1 MFFVVVG
8 SMLLCYNNLNNNIV
22 GQNMQADG
30 MNFTMI
36 QTIDLSG
43 IWKFKLDSD
52 KKGMEYGFPHGGFDD
67 TIYLPGSTAQA
78 KKGDRNTEYATGHLT
93 EEYAFTGF
101 AWFEKD
107 IIIGTDLDSHPLSLF
122 LERTRIS
129 RVWIDGNFIGTQN
142 SLCTPHSY
150 DLKANLSA
158 GAHTLV
164 VMIDNTDYPTRGG
177 HMTSPD
183 TQTNWNGITGAIELR
198 INSPVYIVD
207 AQLYPSI
214 SKQGVT
220 IKTNFNN
227 STASIKNVS
236 LLIKT
241 NLLHA
246 DITDTI
252 EPRLYDV
259 SLPEGKSSLE
269 LFYPIETILCWDEFA
284 PNTYQLEII
293 TRELLEEDIWTGTF
307 GFREFKAGKIKF
319 HMNGYET
326 FLRGKHDGM
335 IFPLTGYAPTTLA
348 GWLSV
353 MTMAKNYG
361 INHYRF
367 HTCCPPDAAFMA
379 ADQLGIYMEPELP
392 FWGTITDEGYP
403 EHNKEE
409 QDYLILEGTKILKE
423 FGNHPSFVMMSL
435 GNELWG
441 SKMRISEILRNYKE
455 LDSRHLYTQGSNN
468 FQFVPTILEEDDFYV
483 GVRFDKERLFR
494 GSYAMCD
501 APLGHVQTME
511 PNTLIDYDEQI
522 QPSFRTNSTI
532 KEQEETIAIQF
543 HDHTVEVQATS
554 QSEVLLPNIPVIS
567 HEIGQYETYPNFN
580 EIAKYTGVLKARNF
594 EIFKQRLEDKGLGDL
609 ADQYFR
615 ATGRLA
621 VSCYKEELEA
631 AFRSQ
636 QLAGFQLLDLQD
648 FSGQG
653 TALVGVLDAF
663 MEEKGIVT
671 QEEWQS
677 FCSDAVLLGR
687 FAKYNYVTGEN
698 FTAIIELSYY
708 RSIPLLSTSLSWEI
722 ERANDQSFEI
732 YASGSLT
739 LPTKIANGLTAI
751 GNISIRLPNVEVPT
765 NLKLTLTIDGST
777 IKKEYFYWVYP
788 RTEVNLLQH
797 DNGYCIYQSELGL
810 KKVYVLH
817 TFDQI
822 AKDLLTK
829 GENVLLLP
837 TRINNG
843 LPGFYCTDF
852 WCYPMFRSISESVN
866 KQVPVG
872 TMGLLINKSHKALQ
886 LFPSEI
892 YSTPQ
897 WYQIVTNSTAAILDE
912 TSPEFRPI
920 VQVIDNFER
929 NHKLG
934 LLFEAKVSFDT
945 NNSKGNLLVCTSHLE
960 DLLAHPE
967 AALFFYSILEYAGS
981 KDFNPIHTLKAEFF
995 ETM

>member
-1 MFFVVVG
+1 MR
-8 SMLLCYNNLNNNIV
+8 
-22 GQNMQADG
+22 
-30 MNFTMI
+30 FTMI
-36 QTIDLSG
+36 KSIDLSG

-52 KKGMEYGFPHGGFDD
+52 KKGMECGFPLGGFED
-67 TIYLPGSTAQA
+67 TIRLPGSTAEA
-78 KKGDRNTEYATGHLT
+78 KKGERNMDYATGHLT
-93 EEYAFTGF
+93 EEYAFAGF

-107 IIIGTDLDSHPLSLF
+107 IFIATDLDNHPLTLF

-129 RVWIDGNFIGTQN
+129 MVWIDGNYIGSQN

-150 DLKANLSA
+150 DLTATLSS
-158 GAHTLV
+158 GQHTLV
-164 VMIDNTDYPTRGG
+164 IMIDNTDYPTKGG

-198 INSPVYIVD
+198 VNSSIYIVD

-214 SKQGVT
+214 SNPGVT
-220 IKTNFNN
+220 VKADFMNH
-227 STASIKNVS
+227 SASIKNIS
-236 LLIKT
+236 LLIKA
-241 NLLHA
+241 NLIHTV
-246 DITDTI
+246 ITDTI
-252 EPRLYDV
+252 EPKLYDV
-259 SLPEGKSSLE
+259 SLPEGASSLE
-269 LFYPIETILCWDEFA
+269 LFYSIENTLCWDEYA
-284 PNTYQLEII
+284 PNIYQLEIV
-293 TRELLEEDIWTGTF
+293 TRDLLEEDIWTGTF
-307 GFREFKAGKIKF
+307 GFREFKAGKDKF
-319 HMNGYET
+319 HINGYET

-335 IFPLTGYAPTTLA
+335 IFPLTGYAPTTLD
-348 GWLSV
+348 GWLKV

-392 FWGTITDEGYP
+392 FWGTVTDESYP

-409 QDYLILEGTKILKE
+409 QEYLILEGEKILKQ

-455 LDSRHLYTQGSNN
+455 LDSRHLFTQGSNN

-511 PNTLIDYDEQI
+511 PNTLVDYDEQI
-522 QPSFRTNSTI
+522 QPFIHTNTPS

-543 HDHTVEVQATS
+543 HDHTVQVQATS
-554 QSEVLLPNIPVIS
+554 QSEILLPKIPVIS
-567 HEIGQYETYPNFN
+567 HEIGQYETYPNYN

-594 EIFKQRLEDKGLGDL
+594 EIFQQRLEDKGLGDL

-615 ATGRLA
+615 ATGKLA

-636 QLAGFQLLDLQD
+636 HLAGFQLLDLQD

-671 QEEWQS
+671 QEEWRS

-687 FAKYNYVTGEN
+687 FAKYNYVSGEN
-698 FTAIIELSYY
+698 FTATIQLSYY
-708 RSIPLLSTSLSWEI
+708 RSIPLLSSSLSWKI
-722 ERANDQSFEI
+722 ERVNDQPFQPLE
-732 YASGSLT
+732 SGSLT
-739 LPTKIANGLTAI
+739 LPLQIANGLTTI
-751 GNISIRLPNVEVPT
+751 GIISISFPKVAVPT
-765 NLKLTLTIDGST
+765 NLKLTLTIDGSG

-788 RTEVNLLQH
+788 CAEVDLMQNN
-797 DNGYCIYQSELGL
+797 NGYCIYQSKLSL

-817 TFDQI
+817 SFDQV
-822 AKDLLTK
+822 AKELLTK

-872 TMGLLINKSHKALQ
+872 TMGLLIDKSHKALQ

-897 WYQIVTNSTAAILDE
+897 WYQIVTNSSAVILDE

-934 LLFEAKVSFDT
+934 LLFEAKVSLDT
-945 NNSKGNLLVCTSHLE
+945 NILKGNLLICTSHLE

-967 AALFFYSILEYAGS
+967 VAQFFYSVLEYAGS
-981 KDFNPIHTLKAEFF
+981 TDFKPFHTLKGEFL

>member
-1 MFFVVVG
+1 MVK
-8 SMLLCYNNLNNNIV
+8 
-22 GQNMQADG
+22 
-30 MNFTMI
+30 
-36 QTIDLSG
+36 TIDLSG
-43 IWKFKLDSD
+43 TWKFQLDSD
-52 KKGMEYGFPHGGFDD
+52 KKGMECGFPLGGFDD
-67 TIYLPGSTAQA
+67 TIRLPGSTAQA
-78 KKGDRNTEYATGHLT
+78 KKGDRNTDYATGHLT
-93 EEYAFTGF
+93 EEYAYAGF

-107 IIIGTDLDSHPLSLF
+107 IFIATDLDNHPLNLF

-129 RVWIDGNFIGTQN
+129 KVWIDGNYIGSQN
-142 SLCTPHSY
+142 SLCTPHNY
-150 DLKANLSA
+150 DLTATLSA
-158 GAHTLV
+158 GQHTLV
-164 VMIDNTDYPTRGG
+164 IMIDNTDYPTKGG

-198 INSPVYIVD
+198 VNSSICIVD

-214 SKQGVT
+214 RKQGVT
-220 IKTNFNN
+220 VTANIYNH
-227 STASIKNVS
+227 TASIKNIS
-236 LLIKT
+236 LLIKA
-241 NLLHA
+241 NLIHTV
-246 DITDTI
+246 ITDTI
-252 EPRLYDV
+252 EPKLYDV
-259 SLPEGKSSLE
+259 SLPEGASSLE
-269 LFYPIETILCWDEFA
+269 LFYPIENTLCWDEYV
-284 PNTYQLEII
+284 PNIYQLEIV
-293 TRELLEEDIWTGTF
+293 TKVLLEEDIWTGTF
-307 GFREFKAGKIKF
+307 GFREFKAGKDKF
-319 HMNGYET
+319 HINGYET

-335 IFPLTGYAPTTLA
+335 IFPLTGYAPTTLD
-348 GWLSV
+348 GWLKV

-392 FWGTITDEGYP
+392 FWGTITDESYP

-409 QDYLILEGTKILKE
+409 QEYLILEGAKILKQ

-483 GVRFDKERLFR
+483 GVRFDRERLFR

-522 QPSFRTNSTI
+522 QPFVQTI
-532 KEQEETIAIQF
+532 NPSKEQEETIAIQF
-543 HDHTVEVQATS
+543 HDHTVQVQATS
-554 QSEVLLPNIPVIS
+554 QTEVLLPKIPVIS
-567 HEIGQYETYPNFN
+567 HEIGQYETYPNYN
-580 EIAKYTGVLKARNF
+580 EIAKYTGVLKARNL
-594 EIFKQRLEDKGLGDL
+594 EIFKQRLVDKGLGDL

-615 ATGRLA
+615 ATGKLA

-636 QLAGFQLLDLQD
+636 HLAGFQLLDLQD

-671 QEEWQS
+671 QEEWRS

-687 FAKYNYVTGEN
+687 FTKYNYVSGEN
-698 FTAIIELSYY
+698 FTATIQLSYY
-708 RSIPLLSTSLSWEI
+708 RSIPLLSSNLSWKI
-722 ERANDQSFEI
+722 ERVDDQSFQPCE
-732 YASGSLT
+732 SGSLT
-739 LPTKIANGLTAI
+739 LPLQIANGLTTI
-751 GNISIRLPNVEVPT
+751 GSISIRFPNVAVPT
-765 NLKLTLTIDGST
+765 NLKLTLTIDGSG
-777 IKKEYFYWVYP
+777 INKEYFYWVYP
-788 RTEVNLLQH
+788 CTEVNLLQRN
-797 DNGYCIYQSELGL
+797 NGYRIYQSKLSP

-817 TFDQI
+817 SFDQV
-822 AKDLLTK
+822 AKELLTK

-837 TRINNG
+837 TRINKG

-872 TMGLLINKSHKALQ
+872 TMGLLIDKTHKALQ

-912 TSPEFRPI
+912 TSLEFRPI

-945 NNSKGNLLVCTSHLE
+945 NISRGNLLVCTSHLE

-967 AALFFYSILEYAGS
+967 AAQFFYSVLEYAGS
-981 KDFNPIHTLKAEFF
+981 TDFKPIHTLKAEFL